1 MDELF
6 YGERLKAKNRGGE
19 IFLATVATVSSGGV
33 TLLFD
38 GQETASTKKY
48 KILLN
53 GTPLEAGDRVAVVKH
68 AGTYLVLGAIG
79 LANPYAD
86 AYVKKTGDT
95 MTGALTISSG
105 GLNVAAGG
113 IDVDAGG
120 IDVDAGGINVDAGG
134 VSVLN
139 GGISTNSYANIDA
152 VNQTIGNLPAG
163 NYRDGELRFRDKL
176 KTAFFRLN
184 NFFGSDGRIGG
195 QMVVFRTISGVEAQ
209 NILGLYI
216 DAQGSQTVEVS
227 SPASWRRALGLGS
240 DGALPLLASQG
251 GSGQTGLTST
261 TTISSIAAAASGFSI
276 TSATFSKWGKVV
288 SLHMKITATSA
299 VTSSTWTTAA
309 TLVSGCR
316 PYATVLAHELNNRS
330 AVIYSSGSF
339 QVWGQL
345 AVNTLIE
352 IYATYLIS

>member
-53 GTPLEAGDRVAVVKH
+53 GAPLEAGDRVAVVKYS
-68 AGTYLVLGAIG
+68 GTYLVLGAIG
-79 LANPYAD
+79 LTDPYAD
-86 AYVKKTGDT
+86 AYVKKSGDT
-95 MTGALTISSG
+95 MTGALTISAG

-120 IDVDAGGINVDAGG
+120 IHVDAGG
-134 VSVLN
+134 VSVSN
-139 GGISTNSYANIDA
+139 GGISTNAYANIDA
-152 VNQTIGNLPAG
+152 VNQTIGDLPAG

-176 KTAFFRLN
+176 KTAFLRLN

-195 QMVVFRTISGVEAQ
+195 QLTVFRTISGAEAQ

-240 DGALPLLASQG
+240 NGALPLLASQG

-261 TTISSIAAAASGFSI
+261 TTISSIAEAASGFSI

-288 SLHMKITATSA
+288 SLHMKLTATSA

-316 PYATVLAHELNNRS
+316 PYAAVLAHELNNRS

-352 IYATYLIS
+352 IYATYLIP

>member
-53 GTPLEAGDRVAVVKH
+53 GTPLEAGDRVAVVKYS
-68 AGTYLVLGAIG
+68 GTYLVLGVIG
-79 LANPYAD
+79 LADPYAD
-86 AYVKKTGDT
+86 AYVKKSGDT
-95 MTGALTISSG
+95 MTGALTISAG
-105 GLNVAAGG
+105 GLNVA
-113 IDVDAGG
+113 AGG

-134 VSVLN
+134 VSVSN

-152 VNQTIGNLPAG
+152 VNQTIGDLPAG

-176 KTAFFRLN
+176 KTAFLRLN
-184 NFFGSDGRIGG
+184 SFFGSDGRIGG

-227 SPASWRRALGLGS
+227 DPASWRRALGLGS
-240 DGALPLLASQG
+240 NGALPLLASQG

-288 SLHMKITATSA
+288 SLHMKLTVTSA

-352 IYATYLIS
+352 IYATYLIP

>member
-6 YGERLKAKNRGGE
+6 YGERLKAKTRGGE

-53 GTPLEAGDRVAVVKH
+53 GATLEAGDRVAVVKYS
-68 AGTYLVLGAIG
+68 GTYLVLGAIG
-79 LANPYAD
+79 LTDPYAD
-86 AYVKKTGDT
+86 AYVKKSGDT
-95 MTGALTISSG
+95 MTGALTISAG
-105 GLNVAAGG
+105 GLNVA
-113 IDVDAGG
+113 AGG

-134 VSVLN
+134 VSVSN

-152 VNQTIGNLPAG
+152 VNQTIGDLPAG

-176 KTAFFRLN
+176 KTAFLRLN

-195 QMVVFRTISGVEAQ
+195 QLTVFRTISGAEAQ

-227 SPASWRRALGLGS
+227 SPASWRRALGLGNN
-240 DGALPLLASQG
+240 GALPLLLSQG
-251 GSGQTGLTST
+251 GSGQTGLYQTATISNIAT
-261 TTISSIAAAASGFSI
+261 AGSGFTISSATYSQWGMVASLFI
-276 TSATFSKWGKVV
+276 
-288 SLHMKITATSA
+288 KITATSA
-299 VTSSTWTTAA
+299 VTSDVWSTAA
-309 TLVSGCR
+309 TLASGKR
-316 PYATVLAHELNNRS
+316 PCSTVIASELNKRIT
-330 AVIYSSGSF
+330 AIYSGGAINI
-339 QVWGQL
+339 WGQL
-345 AVNTLIE
+345 AANTSLE
-352 IYATYLIS
+352 IFATYLVS